1 MEESMARNKSKDSY
15 VAKAMAQLVTGKT
28 FTMAEF
34 RDQLAGGNEQRAL
47 RMIQWMR
54 AKEGIQFAITKT
66 NRSIETIRVV
76 NIAEMV
82 AKLNTIMKV
91 QATAATVATSARTA
105 ATAPS
110 SVQAA
115 VPSV

>member
-1 MEESMARNKSKDSY
+1 MARTKSKDSY
-15 VAKAMAQLVTGKT
+15 VAKALAQLVTGKT
-28 FTMAEF
+28 FTLAEF

-54 AKEGIQFAITKT
+54 TKEGVQFAITKT
-66 NRSIETIRVV
+66 NRTIDTIRVV

-91 QATAATVATSARTA
+91 QAPTAAVATPARTA
-105 ATAPS
+105 APAPS
-110 SVQAA
+110 SAKAA
-115 VPSV
+115 LTSV